1 MPLTNKSRRKFIKNS
16 ALASSLFIVPRHVLG
31 GEGYTAPSDKLNI
44 AGIGLHG
51 KGNSDILLAS
61 VNSRENVIALCDVHQ
76 YAYGA
81 QVAVRNHPNAKFYT
95 DFRELLEKEDLDA
108 VTITT
113 PDHTHANISK
123 IAMEKGIHVY
133 VQKPLTH
140 NVKEAR
146 MLTELARKNKIV
158 TQMGNQGASNPEQ
171 YMIQKW
177 IRDGR
182 IGKVNKVYTWTNRPV
197 WPQGVSMKKP
207 DPSQKPEGMNWD
219 LWIGPSQNNGYTP
232 GLHAFDW
239 RGFWEYGTGALGDMG
254 CHIMDAPIKAL
265 GLFEPYSVEASI
277 ANPIYI
283 SAFTPSEVVEEAC
296 PTSSNVTYKFRASG
310 LNNCEVEMTWMDGGF
325 RPSQPDLTTDSDYL
339 GDSGCLMI
347 GENGL
352 IWCGDYGIN
361 ARLYING
368 QNGAVETGKI
378 SAIDSVEFGH
388 QSHWIDA
395 IKDGYGSEKH
405 KMLTSNFDFAGP
417 LSEIVLLG
425 NVAIRSSLL
434 KRSKRSNV
442 FIGRKKLDYDNKKM
456 QITNLDQANQFL
468 TRDYREGWNL
478 NI

>member
-1 MPLTNKSRRKFIKNS
+1 
-16 ALASSLFIVPRHVLG
+16 
-31 GEGYTAPSDKLNI
+31 
-44 AGIGLHG
+44 
-51 KGNSDILLAS
+51 
-61 VNSRENVIALCDVHQ
+61 
-76 YAYGA
+76 
-81 QVAVRNHPNAKFYT
+81 
-95 DFRELLEKEDLDA
+95 
-108 VTITT
+108 
-113 PDHTHANISK
+113 
-123 IAMEKGIHVY
+123 
-133 VQKPLTH
+133 
-140 NVKEAR
+140 
-146 MLTELARKNKIV
+146 
-158 TQMGNQGASNPEQ
+158 
-171 YMIQKW
+171 
-177 IRDGR
+177 
-182 IGKVNKVYTWTNRPV
+182 
-197 WPQGVSMKKP
+197 
-207 DPSQKPEGMNWD
+207 
-219 LWIGPSQNNGYTP
+219 
-232 GLHAFDW
+232 
-239 RGFWEYGTGALGDMG
+239 
-254 CHIMDAPIKAL
+254 
-265 GLFEPYSVEASI
+265 
-277 ANPIYI
+277 
-283 SAFTPSEVVEEAC
+283 
-296 PTSSNVTYKFRASG
+296 
-310 LNNCEVEMTWMDGGF
+310 MDGGF
-325 RPSQPDLTTDSDYL
+325 RPSQPDLITDSDYL